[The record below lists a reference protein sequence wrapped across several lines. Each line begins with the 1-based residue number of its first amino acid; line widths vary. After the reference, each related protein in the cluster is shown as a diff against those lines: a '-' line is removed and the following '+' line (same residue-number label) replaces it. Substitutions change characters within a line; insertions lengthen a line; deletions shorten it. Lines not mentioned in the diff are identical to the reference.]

1 MSDEPKTFCKAPF
14 KTAVID
20 TGGELLP
27 CCEFMTNESA
37 LAPSKLNYADDW
49 QFNQWWEKGL
59 DPLREKML
67 KGEVDPG
74 CRYCISKEKNAGVS
88 SLRIGTNK
96 YISDTFE
103 EIKND
108 YLQKKREYPK
118 QVELRLG
125 NYCNL
130 KCIMCGPY
138 ASSSIMTEYKKH
150 KKEYNDF
157 GIGSDWEDPNMPKD
171 WYTYEH
177 NKETLMDV
185 ASKAIRVNFGGG
197 EPFISP
203 MIVEVLEAISPNTH
217 LRFNTNMTRIND
229 KVLEALKKFDHI
241 EIEASID
248 GVGAHNEYYRSGSR
262 WDLIVENFKKLKS
275 YDNIKLNVDYV
286 LQHTSLYTLKD
297 VMAFVNDM
305 DLSVNFGEV
314 YYGSVDGS
322 GHLTI
327 NSALEKDIDNFKKW
341 LDSSNSISRGYKNT
355 IHTWLGSYKPNAMLH
370 TRFKKYVKMLDSFR
384 GTDFVKTFN
393 PSWT

>member
-20 TGGELLP
+20 TGGQLMP

-37 LAPSKLNYADDW
+37 LTPHKLNASDD
-49 QFNQWWEKGL
+49 QFNGWWKNGL

-74 CRYCISKEKNAGVS
+74 CKYCISKEKITGVLG
-88 SLRIGTNK
+88 LRIGTNQSIPET
-96 YISDTFE
+96 YE
-103 EIKND
+103 QIKKD

-157 GIGSDWEDPNMPKD
+157 GIASNWEDPNMPKD

-185 ASKAIRVNFGGG
+185 ASKAIQINFGGG

-203 MIVEVLEAISPNTH
+203 MIVEVLEAISPNTR

-229 KVLEALKKFDHI
+229 KVLEALKKFDYI

-262 WDLIVENFKKLKS
+262 WDSIVENFKKLKR
-275 YDNIKLNVDYV
+275 YNNIKLTVQYV
-286 LQHTSLYTLKD
+286 LQHTSLYTLKN

-305 DLSVNFGEV
+305 DLPVNFGEV

-327 NSALEKDIDNFKKW
+327 NSALQKDIDNFKKW
-341 LDSSNSISRGYKNT
+341 LDSSNSISQGHKNT
-355 IHTWLGSYKPNAMLH
+355 IHTWLGSYKPKTMLH

>member
-20 TGGELLP
+20 TGGQLLP
-27 CCEFMTNESA
+27 CCEFMTNEST
-37 LAPSKLNYADDW
+37 LAPYKLNASDDW
-49 QFNQWWEKGL
+49 MFKQWWKSGL

-67 KGEVDPG
+67 NGEIDPG
-74 CRYCISKEKNAGVS
+74 CKYCISKEKITGIT
-88 SLRIGTNK
+88 SLRIGTNQS
-96 YISDTFE
+96 IPDTFE
-103 EIKND
+103 QIKND

-157 GIGSDWEDPNMPKD
+157 GIESNWEDPNMSKD

-185 ASKAIRVNFGGG
+185 ASKAIKIHFGGG

-203 MIVEVLEAISPNTH
+203 IMVEVLEAIDPKTH
-217 LRFNTNMTRIND
+217 LGFNTNMTRIND
-229 KVLEALKKFDHI
+229 KVLEALKKFDRI
-241 EIEASID
+241 EIHASID
-248 GVGAHNEYYRSGSR
+248 GVGAHNEYYRSGSK
-262 WDLIVENFKKLKS
+262 WDSIVENFKKLKTCN
-275 YDNIKLNVDYV
+275 NINVDISYI

-297 VMAFVNDM
+297 VIAFANDNNIRI
-305 DLSVNFGEV
+305 NFGEV
-314 YYGSVDGS
+314 YYGSVDSS

-327 NSALEKDIDNFKKW
+327 NSASINDINNFKTWFNSCSFKQKDTVQTW
-341 LDSSNSISRGYKNT
+341 LD
-355 IHTWLGSYKPNAMLH
+355 SYKPNANLH
-370 TRFKKYVKMLDSFR
+370 NRFKEYVNMLDSIR
-384 GTDFVKTFN
+384 GTNFIKTFN

>member
-20 TGGELLP
+20 TGGQLIP
-27 CCEFMTNESA
+27 CCEFMTNESS
-37 LAPSKLNYADDW
+37 LAPYKLNAGDEW
-49 QFNQWWEKGL
+49 IFNQWWKKGL

-74 CRYCISKEKNAGVS
+74 CRYCLSKEKNAGVN
-88 SLRIGTNK
+88 SLRISTNK
-96 YISDTFE
+96 SISDTFE

-108 YLQKKREYPK
+108 YLQNKREYPK

-150 KKEYNDF
+150 KKEYNNF
-157 GIGSDWEDPNMPKD
+157 GIKSNWGDPNMPKD
-171 WYTYEH
+171 WYTYKH

-185 ASKAIRVNFGGG
+185 ASKAIWIHFGGG

-203 MIVEVLEAISPNTH
+203 IILEVLEVISPSTR

-241 EIEASID
+241 EILASID

-275 YDNIKLNVDYV
+275 YKNIKLNIGYV

-305 DLSVNFGEV
+305 DLPINFGEV

-341 LDSSNSISRGYKNT
+341 LDSGNYIAGGHKNT
-355 IHTWLGSYKPNAMLH
+355 IHTWLDSYESNALLH
-370 TRFKKYVKMLDSFR
+370 ARFKKYVKMLDSIR
-384 GTDFVKTFN
+384 GTDFAKTFN
-393 PSWT
+393 PSWA

>member
-150 KKEYNDF
+150 KKEYNEF
-157 GIGSDWEDPNMPKD
+157 GIESNWGDPNMPKD

-185 ASKAIRVNFGGG
+185 ASKAIRINFGGG

-203 MIVEVLEAISPNTH
+203 VIVEVLEAISPNTH

-229 KVLEALKKFDHI
+229 KVLEALKKFDSI

-275 YDNIKLNVDYV
+275 YDNIKLNIGYV

-305 DLSVNFGEV
+305 DLTIAFGEV

-341 LDSSNSISRGYKNT
+341 LDSSNSISQTQKNT
-355 IHTWLGSYKPNAMLH
+355 IQMWLDSYESNAILH

-384 GTDFVKTFN
+384 GTDFAKTFN

>member
-27 CCEFMTNESA
+27 CCEFMTNESS
-37 LAPSKLNYADDW
+37 LKPFKLNRADNW

-74 CRYCISKEKNAGVS
+74 CKYCLSKEKNNGMT
-88 SLRIGTNK
+88 SLRTGTNEL
-96 YISDTFE
+96 ISETFQ

-108 YLQKKREYPK
+108 FLQKKREYPE

-138 ASSSIMTEYKKH
+138 ASSSIMTEYKNH

-157 GIGSDWEDPNMPKD
+157 GIRSDWQDPNMPKD

-177 NKETLMDV
+177 NKETLLDV
-185 ASKAIRVNFGGG
+185 ASKAIRINFGGG

-203 MIVEVLEAISPNTH
+203 VLVEVLGVISPNTR
-217 LRFNTNMTRIND
+217 LRFNTNMTRINN
-229 KVLEALKKFDHI
+229 KVLEALKKFDNI

-262 WDLIVENFKKLKS
+262 WDLIVENFKTLKS
-275 YDNIKLNVDYV
+275 CDNIKLNIGYV
-286 LQHTSLYTLKD
+286 LQHTSLYTLKN
-297 VMAFVNDM
+297 VLAFADDM
-305 DLSVNFGEV
+305 DLNIRFGEV

-327 NSALEKDIDNFKKW
+327 NSALQKDIDNFKKW
-341 LDSSNSISRGYKNT
+341 LDSSNSVSETQKNT
-355 IHTWLGSYKPNAMLH
+355 IQVWLDSHESNPILH

-384 GTDFVKTFN
+384 GTDFAKTFN
-393 PSWT
+393 PSWA

>member
-1 MSDEPKTFCKAPF
+1 MSHEPKTFCKAPF

-20 TGGELLP
+20 TGGQLIP

-37 LAPSKLNYADDW
+37 LAPHKLNASDVRA
-49 QFNQWWEKGL
+49 FNKWWENGL

-74 CRYCISKEKNAGVS
+74 CKYCISKEKIPGALNN
-88 SLRIGTNK
+88 RIVTNHLIPET
-96 YISDTFE
+96 YE
-103 EIKND
+103 QIKKE

-138 ASSSIMTEYKKH
+138 ASSSIMAEYKKH

-157 GIGSDWEDPNMPKD
+157 GIRSDWEDPNMPKD

-185 ASKAIRVNFGGG
+185 ASKAIKINFGGG

-203 MIVEVLEAISPNTH
+203 VIVEVLEAIAPNTH
-217 LRFNTNMTRIND
+217 LNFNTNMTRIND

-241 EIEASID
+241 EINASID

-262 WDLIVENFKKLKS
+262 WESIVENLKKLKS
-275 YDNIKLNVDYV
+275 YDNINLNIYYV

-297 VMAFVNDM
+297 VIAFIHNM
-305 DLSVNFGEV
+305 DLPLCFGEV

-341 LDSSNSISRGYKNT
+341 LDSSNSISQSHKNT
-355 IHTWLGSYKPNAMLH
+355 IHSWLSSYKPNAMLH
-370 TRFKKYVKMLDSFR
+370 TRFKKYVEM
-384 GTDFVKTFN
+384 
-393 PSWT
+393 